1 MMRASILIPFR
12 RLTKP
17 KSVDRAG
24 NLKAGFVL
32 LFTGFCSHILFFEVL
47 VLLLKLEMNYIQG
60 LLFLGVTGL
69 PEIDILTPLI
79 MVSIS
84 PIFLIFTNPVLFLI
98 SEIPWVFAGFLTGL
112 LFGPQ
117 HDRSIMFAPPVFMG
131 SITMLFFAFLFSI
144 GGLGQSMPSTGIL
157 LLVSIMLLLLV
168 VLGQAIL
175 MFSMI
180 MVIPAMVGYYFGKKY
195 TLRAVSPQVFLAQ
208 PDRQDP
214 NHTRC
219 QFLSPQNY
227 CNVSGRESLFIHDTC
242 DNKWNQVTCSFYLRQ
257 VRIEKARK
265 KSQQGDFINEI

>member
-1 MMRASILIPFR
+1 MRASIFIPFR

-47 VLLLKLEMNYIQG
+47 VLLLKLEMNYIQN
-60 LLFLGVTGL
+60 LLFLGITGL

-79 MVSIS
+79 LISLS

-98 SEIPWVFAGFLTGL
+98 SELPWVFAGFLTGL

-117 HDRSIMFAPPVFMG
+117 HDRSIMFAPPIFVS
-131 SITMLFFAFLFSI
+131 SIMMLFFFLLFSI
-144 GGLGQSMPSTGIL
+144 TGLGQSMPSTGIIF
-157 LLVSIMLLLLV
+157 LVSLMLLLIV

-180 MVIPAMVGYYFGKKY
+180 MVIPALFGYFLGKKY
-195 TLRAVSPQVFLAQ
+195 TLRAISPQVFLAQ

-227 CNVSGRESLFIHDTC
+227 CDVSGREGLFIHNTC
-242 DNKWNQVTCSFYLRQ
+242 DNKWNQVTCSFFIRQ
-257 VRIEKARK
+257 VRIKKVTEKT
-265 KSQQGDFINEI
+265 QQGDFINEI